1 MNQTE
6 LYLRKLAQGESTSIY
21 ALDASDTGYT
31 HSIHTILIIG
41 KYTDNSTITVN
52 GIQMVFSGGMEIK
65 QFPIISISADIAP
78 EGILLIGKKTR
89 KTLFN

>member
-1 MNQTE
+1 MNQSE

-21 ALDASDTGYT
+21 ALDASNTGYT
-31 HSIHTILIIG
+31 HSIHTILILG
-41 KYTDNSTITVN
+41 TYSDSSTITAN
-52 GIQMVFSGGMEIK
+52 GIQMTFSGGMEIK
-65 QFPIISISADIAP
+65 QFPIVSISADVAP